1 MSKNDVKE
9 LVNTLKNKCQI
20 RKDYFTTIINKET
33 GTCHTSYY
41 KLSKK
46 EKQIMIDEINND
58 PELFVVN
65 CFNNGIVAM
74 I

>member
-1 MSKNDVKE
+1 MKSVKE
-9 LVNTLKNKCQI
+9 LVNMFKNKCQI
-20 RKDYFTTIINKET
+20 RKDYFVTIINAKT
-33 GTCHTSYY
+33 GTSRTDFY

-46 EKQIMIDEINND
+46 ERKITIDEIYND
-58 PELFVVN
+58 PELQVVN